1 MKKLPYIVRTFAC
14 RIAFR
19 MRRRASARANGRKHT
34 ESSNATGRNACF
46 L

>member
-1 MKKLPYIVRTFAC
+1 MKKFLILCVLLLAALLSGC
-14 RIAFR
+14 
-19 MRRRASARANGRKHT
+19 RRAIARANSRKHT